1 MSGTGLPK
9 SLFALILGAALAEC
23 IRDFPLLPDRL
34 ASHFGPSGVP
44 SLWLTKPQFFALYA
58 GLIVLVASV
67 GFLAPRMIAKTPASK
82 INLPYKEYWLAPERR
97 VETFASF
104 ERYFAWY
111 ACVFLL
117 LETLTMHLVMQVNL
131 RTPPR
136 LPIGLI
142 LFMISAFVLFNI
154 VAVIAAFRRFSKPR

>member
-1 MSGTGLPK
+1 AGKVAITRFSFGIIATSRPRRTATYCCHLGHRSLSRRKCRCKVARESDMSGTRLPK
-9 SLFALILGAALAEC
+9 SLFVVILGAAFAEC
-23 IRDFPLLPDRL
+23 IRDFPLLPNRL
-34 ASHFGPSGVP
+34 ASHFGPSGTP
-44 SLWLTKPQFFALYA
+44 SGWLTKPQFFTLYA

-111 ACVFLL
+111 ACVFL
-117 LETLTMHLVMQVNL
+117 
-131 RTPPR
+131 
-136 LPIGLI
+136 
-142 LFMISAFVLFNI
+142 
-154 VAVIAAFRRFSKPR
+154 

>member
-1 MSGTGLPK
+1 MSGTRLPK
-9 SLFALILGAALAEC
+9 SLFVVILGAALAEC
-23 IRDFPLLPDRL
+23 IRDFPLLPNRL

-44 SLWLTKPQFFALYA
+44 SGWLTKSQFFTLYA

-67 GFLAPRMIAKTPASK
+67 GFLAPRTMAKTPDSK
-82 INLPYKEYWLAPERR
+82 INLPYREYWLAPERR
-97 VETFASF
+97 VDTFASF

-117 LETLTMHLVMQVNL
+117 LEVLTMHLLMQVNL

-136 LPIGLI
+136 LPTGLI

-154 VAVIAAFRRFSKPR
+154 VSVITVFRRFSKPR